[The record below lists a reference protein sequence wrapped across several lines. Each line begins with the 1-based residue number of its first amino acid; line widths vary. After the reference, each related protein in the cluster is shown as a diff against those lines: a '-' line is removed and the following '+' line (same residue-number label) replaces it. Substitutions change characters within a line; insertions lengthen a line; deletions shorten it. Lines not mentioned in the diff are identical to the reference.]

1 MKIRR
6 IMIAAPKSGSGKTT
20 VTCGILQICKNYE
33 EKVSA
38 CKCGPDYID
47 PMFHEKILDVPSKNR
62 DTFFTGEEKTKE
74 LLLQGREE
82 NELVVMEGVMGLYDG
97 LGGIREEGSSYH
109 LAKVTDTPIVLIVDA
124 KGMGRSILAVI
135 AGFLAYDTA
144 HLIGGIVLNRISK
157 SYYTMLKPLIEEELP
172 VKVMGYVP
180 VEKEWEISSRHLG
193 LAMPEEIPDM
203 QKKNAKNGRE
213 IGRNGSGF

>member
-1 MKIRR
+1 M
-6 IMIAAPKSGSGKTT
+6 
-20 VTCGILQICKNYE
+20 
-33 EKVSA
+33 SA

-47 PMFHEKILDVPSKNR
+47 PMFHEKILDVPSKNL

-109 LAKVTDTPIVLIVDA
+109 LAKVTNTPIVLIVDA
-124 KGMGRSILAVI
+124 KGMGRSILPVI

-193 LAMPEEIPDM
+193 LVMPEEIPDM
-203 QKKNAKNGRE
+203 QKKMQKMAEKLEETVAVPE
-213 IGRNGSGF
+213 ILKLADEAINLIV